1 MVNHRAIMG
10 SADGRDSEEE
20 KPSFFPDRIIIDW
33 VYRMQ
38 RYFIQTT
45 STMYSFNIY
54 IIFLVKYYILDVKL
68 TFFKLFFS
76 SFVNKI
82 KTSDRII

>member
-1 MVNHRAIMG
+1 MADHRAIIG
-10 SADGRDSEEE
+10 SADGRDGEEE
-20 KPSFFPDRIIIDW
+20 NPSFFPDRIIIDW

-45 STMYSFNIY
+45 STMYSFNVY
-54 IIFLVKYYILDVKL
+54 NFLVKYYIFGRKIDV
-68 TFFKLFFS
+68 FQLFFS

-82 KTSDRII
+82 QTSDRII